1 MHRLGFLPQLAQ
13 KYAGEKLTLS
23 NLSSMLG
30 RFCPFAT
37 IQGIRSAVF
46 RAPAC
51 GNGEYRESA
60 VAVNN
65 QMSAYV
71 AVRIFTG

>member
-1 MHRLGFLPQLAQ
+1 MHGLGFLPQFAK

-37 IQGIRSAVF
+37 FSEF
-46 RAPAC
+46 APQC
-51 GNGEYRESA
+51 LQLGEYRESA
-60 VAVNN
+60 GKVNN
-65 QMSAYV
+65 QISA
-71 AVRIFTG
+71 